1 MYSKGSHLYSFVMYS
16 SDTNISHIKSYMYWA
31 AWASAFLSQA
41 WHIAWLSLIYQS
53 SRTGRGKTWP
63 IPNII
68 GVLLDIVER
77 CESKLQIVLKRTISM
92 PHIISHWIHQP
103 SLTQILLSPQA
114 PPTIAEEEYGYWH
127 YSLMDSRILLPFC
140 IFLGQ
145 KSP

>member
-1 MYSKGSHLYSFVMYS
+1 MYYMYSKGSHLYSFVIYS

-53 SRTGRGKTWP
+53 SRMGRGKTWP

-92 PHIISHWIHQP
+92 PHIISHWIHHP
-103 SLTQILLSPQA
+103 LHKYYFHHKHHPPLLKKNMVTGITP
-114 PPTIAEEEYGYWH
+114 
-127 YSLMDSRILLPFC
+127 
-140 IFLGQ
+140 
-145 KSP
+145 

>member
-1 MYSKGSHLYSFVMYS
+1 MYYMYSKGSHAHLYSFVIYS

-53 SRTGRGKTWP
+53 SRTGQGKTWP

-92 PHIISHWIHQP
+92 PHIISHWIHHP
-103 SLTQILLSPQA
+103 LHKYYFHHKHH
-114 PPTIAEEEYGYWH
+114 PP
-127 YSLMDSRILLPFC
+127 LPKKNMVTG
-140 IFLGQ
+140 IT
-145 KSP
+145 P